1 MLSFFFQYFYFTS
14 KLNGSDLIML
24 LSEKENLNYTKYDK
38 ELKLIDK
45 HININRVSLEQ
56 LNKLKAIYNEA
67 HVSKINV
74 TSLVNL
80 SIFLLLKE
88 ISEIESDSEAL
99 DLIYK
104 LSEEFKVYEVLHQ
117 IGGVDL

>member
-1 MLSFFFQYFYFTS
+1 
-14 KLNGSDLIML
+14 ML
-24 LSEKENLNYTKYDK
+24 LNEKENINYTKYEK

-56 LNKLKAIYNEA
+56 LNKVKELYNEA
-67 HVSKINV
+67 HVNKINV

-88 ISEIESDSEAL
+88 ISDIDSDSEGL
-99 DLIYK
+99 NLIYN

-117 IGGVDL
+117 INGVKL

>member
-1 MLSFFFQYFYFTS
+1 
-14 KLNGSDLIML
+14 ML
-24 LSEKENLNYTKYDK
+24 LSEKENLDYIKYDK

-45 HININRVSLEQ
+45 HINVNRVSLEQ
-56 LNKLKAIYNEA
+56 LNKVKELYNEA
-67 HVSKINV
+67 YVNKINV

-88 ISEIESDSEAL
+88 ISDIDSDKEGL

-104 LSEEFKVYEVLHQ
+104 LSEEFKIYEVLHQ
-117 IGGVDL
+117 INGVEL

>member
-1 MLSFFFQYFYFTS
+1 
-14 KLNGSDLIML
+14 ML
-24 LSEKENLNYTKYDK
+24 LSEKDNVNYTKYDK

-56 LNKLKAIYNEA
+56 LNKIKEMYNGTHA
-67 HVSKINV
+67 NKINV

-88 ISEIESDSEAL
+88 ISDIDSDTEGL
-99 DLIYK
+99 DLIYN
-104 LSEEFKVYEVLHQ
+104 LSEEFKVYEVLRQ
-117 IGGVDL
+117 IKGVKL